1 MATRVRTQ
9 VGALIREWR
18 QRRRL
23 SQLELA
29 LDVGISARHLSFVE
43 TGRSRPSPE
52 LVLALARRLQ
62 VPYRERNR
70 MLLAAGYAPVYRE
83 RSLDDPEMG
92 PVRQAVDRVLAGHEP
107 YPAIAV
113 DRAWNLVAAN
123 AAVRPLLEGASAELL
138 EPPVN
143 VLRLS
148 LHPDGLAPRI
158 ENLDEWSGHLLDRL
172 GRQVALTGDDELA
185 ALYEELSS
193 YPGVSPATGSA
204 EEPTAADEIVAT
216 LRLRTDAGTVALFST
231 VTTFGTAVD
240 ITTSELAIEAFFPA
254 DEATARVLGAGGKAT
269 VRPSAARGS

>member
-29 LDVGISARHLSFVE
+29 LETGISARHLSFVE
-43 TGRSRPSPE
+43 TGRSLPSPE
-52 LVLALARRLQ
+52 LVLALARALQ

-123 AAVRPLLEGASAELL
+123 AAVGPLLEGASAELL